1 MAPSIQT
8 FMQALLILM
17 AGALLI
23 VTAQNCGCASNLCC
37 SQYGFCGTGE
47 AYCGYKCQR
56 GPCYTPTGNV
66 GDIVTD
72 SFFNGIAQCKQFYT
86 RSAFLQAAAKYPYFG
101 RSGTIDDK
109 KREIAAYFA
118 HVTQETGHMCL
129 IEENNGASKDYCDR
143 TKTQYPCNPN
153 KKYYG
158 RGPLQLTWNYNYGPA
173 GGDIGFDGLNQ
184 PEKVANDVVVSFKSS
199 LWYWMTN
206 NAHRHMVVDQD
217 FGATIRAIN
226 GKYECDGGN
235 TAAVNSRVGYY
246 KDYCN
251 RLGVDPGNHLTC

>member
-56 GPCYTPTGNV
+56 GPCYTPTGNI

-118 HVTQETGHMCL
+118 HVTQETGRKL
-129 IEENNGASKDYCDR
+129 IIYIYVCINTEKMNIYMVELYSQTCATLKKQ
-143 TKTQYPCNPN
+143 TVQAKTTAIEQ
-153 KKYYG
+153 
-158 RGPLQLTWNYNYGPA
+158 RRSTHAIQTRS
-173 GGDIGFDGLNQ
+173 IT
-184 PEKVANDVVVSFKSS
+184 DVGHF
-199 LWYWMTN
+199 N
-206 NAHRHMVVDQD
+206 
-217 FGATIRAIN
+217 
-226 GKYECDGGN
+226 
-235 TAAVNSRVGYY
+235 
-246 KDYCN
+246 
-251 RLGVDPGNHLTC
+251 